1 MKKGGYKMNE
11 NEKDI
16 IQKLKKE
23 SVKINP
29 RKEFSFELEERLTQ
43 RFSGKRRKNPFSIL
57 LTCSLASLLFFIL
70 LISSDILPMLGQ
82 ATITNDPEILIYHT
96 HNSES
101 FSPELE
107 GLVRGS
113 DRPDN
118 AFHDEVNVTK
128 VGEFLREQLEEKGVG
143 VIHDKTN
150 FQEQLVEM
158 NLNYEHSYEL
168 SRDMVND
175 ILSENDQIK
184 IMFDIHRD
192 AIDKKYTTTM
202 IDDKEVARIVFTIS
216 ADDPNC
222 ADNRQFAES
231 LHERAEEMYPGLSRG
246 VLCKKNTL
254 GNIENYNQDLLD
266 QSVLIEIG
274 GYQNSFGELNQ
285 AAEYL
290 AEIVTEYLKEE
301 KPS

>member
-1 MKKGGYKMNE
+1 MNE

-16 IQKLKKE
+16 IQKLKRE

-29 RKEFSFELEERLTQ
+29 RKEFSFELEEKLTQ
-43 RFSGKRRKNPFSIL
+43 RFSGKGRKNRFSIL
-57 LTCSLASLLFFIL
+57 LTCSFASLLFFIL
-70 LISSDILPMLGQ
+70 LISSDILPMMGQ

-96 HNSES
+96 HNTES

-107 GLVRGS
+107 GVVGES
-113 DRPDN
+113 DRPEN
-118 AFHDEVNVTK
+118 AFHDEINVTN
-128 VGEFLREQLEEKGVG
+128 VGEYLSKQFEKRGIG

-150 FQEQLVEM
+150 FQEQLVEK
-158 NLNYEHSYEL
+158 NVNYEHSYQL
-168 SRDMVND
+168 SRDVVNNM
-175 ILSENDQIK
+175 LNKNDQIK
-184 IMFDIHRD
+184 MMFDIHRD
-192 AIDKKYTTTM
+192 EIGRSKTTTT
-202 IDDKEVARIVFTIS
+202 INDEEVARIVFIVS
-216 ADDPNC
+216 QDHPNY
-222 ADNRQFAES
+222 NTNLKFAEN
-231 LHERAEEMYPGLSRG
+231 LYERAEEKYPGLSRG
-246 VLCKKNTL
+246 VLMKGHWHNRNL
-254 GNIENYNQDLLD
+254 NYNQDLLD

>member
-1 MKKGGYKMNE
+1 MNE

-16 IQKLKKE
+16 IHKLKRE

-29 RKEFSFELEERLTQ
+29 RKEFSIELEEKLTQ
-43 RFSGKRRKNPFSIL
+43 RFSGKGRKNRSGIL
-57 LTCSLASLLFFIL
+57 LTCSFASLLFFIL
-70 LISSDILPMLGQ
+70 LISSDVLPMMGQ

-96 HNSES
+96 HTSES

-128 VGEFLREQLEEKGVG
+128 VGEFLRGQLEEKGVG

-150 FQEQLVEM
+150 FQEQLVEK

-192 AIDKKYTTTM
+192 SLDRSKTTTT
-202 IDDKEVARIVFTIS
+202 INDDEVAQIVFTIS
-216 ADDPNC
+216 SEDHNC
-222 ADNRQFAES
+222 ADNRKFAET
-231 LHERAEEMYPGLSRG
+231 LHERAEVKYPGLSRG
-246 VLCKKNTL
+246 VLCRKNEL

-274 GYQNSFGELNQ
+274 GYQNTFDELNQ
-285 AAEYL
+285 ATEYL
-290 AEIVTEYLKEE
+290 AEIVAEFLKEE
-301 KPS
+301 KTS